1 MNGFSPQA
9 HLLLT
14 ILTPLVGAVV
24 AWAMG
29 GRGLSAVRQSAAVS
43 AVATLGLAGWLV
55 LRYLAD
61 PTASLGIPFARIDVP
76 WLTGG
81 VFDVRLSLGL
91 DGLSLWMFGLSALLS
106 VTAVFVSWDAV
117 KERPVGFYGLLLVLE
132 AAMLGVFAARDL
144 LLFYVFFEFT
154 LVPLFFLIGIW
165 GHEERR
171 KAAVKFFVYTLAGS
185 LLTFLGLLTIVLW
198 NTFHTGTVT
207 FDIESLTDATMLHPL
222 PMTAEGGWLQLVVF
236 LALLAG
242 FAVKVPIVPLH
253 TWLPLAHVEA
263 PTGGSVDLA
272 GVLLKIGIYGFL
284 RFSMP
289 MLPEATAAAAPWL
302 FALGVVGIIYGA
314 LVALVQTDLKRLVA
328 YSSVSHMGYIVMGLF
343 ALTPVAIEGANL
355 QLVNHGL
362 ASAGLFAI
370 VGMLYE
376 RFHTRSIANLGGIA
390 AKAPWLTVFFMLFT
404 FSSIGLPGL
413 NGFVGE
419 FLILAG
425 SFQRAWSGVSA
436 AWQPW
441 YLTLA
446 VVAVAGVVLG
456 AWYMLQAV
464 QRVFFGVSREPPRHD
479 SHGHGSTHGHPHG
492 HGHAAGH
499 GHSDPG
505 ERLDIRWHEFAALA
519 PLAVF
524 VVWIGLTPGMFL
536 APVSAAVRGTTDAAA
551 AAFATRMEA
560 PAAAA
565 DVVGGP
571 GLVRGGL
578 CRVDWTFAPAVPASA
593 HSMLASLPPSV
604 APLASKAVSTAQA
617 TPPDIRTP

>member
-1 MNGFSPQA
+1 V
-9 HLLLT
+9 T
-14 ILTPLVGAVV
+14 AVV
-24 AWAMG
+24 
-29 GRGLSAVRQSAAVS
+29 
-43 AVATLGLAGWLV
+43 TLVLAGWLV
-55 LRYLAD
+55 LRALASD
-61 PTASLGIPFARIDVP
+61 SLSTGMPFARVELP
-76 WLTGG
+76 WLVGG
-81 VFDVRLSLGL
+81 IFDVRLALGL

-106 VTAVFVSWDAV
+106 VTAVFVSWEAITD
-117 KERPVGFYGLLLVLE
+117 RPVGFYALLLVLE
-132 AAMLGVFAARDL
+132 SAMLGVFAARDV

-185 LLTFLGLLTIVLW
+185 LLTFLGLLAIILW
-198 NTFHTGTVT
+198 NTSHTGTVT
-207 FDIESLTDATMLHPL
+207 FDIEALTDATLIHPL
-222 PMTAEGGWLQLVVF
+222 PMTAAGGWLQMVVF

-242 FAVKVPIVPLH
+242 FAVKVPIVPFH

-284 RFSMP
+284 RFSLP

-302 FALGVVGIIYGA
+302 FGLGVAGIIYGA

-328 YSSVSHMGYIVMGLF
+328 YSSVSHMGYVVMGLF

-355 QLVNHGL
+355 QLINHGL

-390 AKAPWLTVFFMLFT
+390 AKAPWLAVFFMLFT

-425 SFQRAWSGVSA
+425 SFQRAWSGVSP
-436 AWQPW
+436 AWQAW
-441 YLTLA
+441 YLSLALLA
-446 VVAVAGVVLG
+446 VVGVVLG
-456 AWYMLQAV
+456 AWYMLWAV
-464 QRVFFGVSREPPRHD
+464 QRVFFGPSREPPRHAA
-479 SHGHGSTHGHPHG
+479 HGHDE
-492 HGHAAGH
+492 A
-499 GHSDPG
+499 G
-505 ERLDIRWHEFAALA
+505 ERLDIRWHEFVALA

-524 VVWIGLTPGMFL
+524 VLWIGLVPQTFL
-536 APVSAAVRGTTDAAA
+536 APVSAAVRGSTDNAA
-551 AAFATRMEA
+551 AAFAASM
-560 PAAAA
+560 AAEPLAA
-565 DVVGGP
+565 DVVVQP
-571 GLVRGGL
+571 FS
-578 CRVDWTFAPAVPASA
+578 TP
-593 HSMLASLPPSV
+593 LAV
-604 APLASKAVSTAQA
+604 AP
-617 TPPDIRTP
+617 